1 MHDWG
6 SWGEPGPGTTPAR
19 LLLPSPPLC
28 APIIDEIAA
37 AKAVVKFVSEEMA
50 ALTLSTIDEGGGCP
64 SWSNGGSLCE
74 KNNGLIPSSC
84 VGCCI
89 CNGRGT
95 LERLRFCVKSRVI
108 VGKGWEA
115 DRVLDIVA

>member
-1 MHDWG
+1 VHDWG
-6 SWGEPGPGTTPAR
+6 SWGEPRTTPAR

-28 APIIDEIAA
+28 APMNDEIAA
-37 AKAVVKFVSEEMA
+37 AKAVVKFGSEEMA

-64 SWSNGGSLCE
+64 SWSNGVSFCE
-74 KNNGLIPSSC
+74 KNSC
-84 VGCCI
+84 GCCI

-95 LERLRFCVKSRVI
+95 LERLWFCVKSRVI

-115 DRVLDIVA
+115 DRVDIVVT